1 MGASAAHSS
10 LEVAPRARVKK
21 GIPAPERTMY
31 VRERLFLGGGWVDPA
46 SGQTLPV
53 LSPAS
58 EAEIG
63 RYPRATLEDADRAVA
78 AARRAFDEGPWPRMS
93 PAERSDVLLAMA
105 EHLRARR
112 RELAELSIDEA
123 GVPLF
128 FAHARENGP
137 IA

>member
-1 MGASAAHSS
+1 
-10 LEVAPRARVKK
+10 
-21 GIPAPERTMY
+21 MY
-31 VRERLFLGGGWVDPA
+31 VRERLFLGGEWVAPA

-63 RYPRATLEDADRAVA
+63 RFPRATIADADRAVA

-93 PAERSDVLLAMA
+93 PAARSDVLLAMA

-112 RELAELSIDEA
+112 RELADLSVGEA
-123 GVPLF
+123 GDPGF
-128 FAHARENGP
+128 SGHAREDGP
-137 IA
+137 IALLEHL